1 MIKPSELTWDDVVR
15 VGSGTLGGNYLRCFW
30 WPVALADEVKDIPVP
45 VKLLGEEL
53 VLFRDLSGELALL
66 GGYCSHRRAAL
77 EYGII
82 QANGIRCAYHG
93 WCYDRHGNV
102 IDRPA
107 EPIKTAT
114 NIQHPWYP
122 AQELSGFVFA
132 YLGKDKESPPPF
144 PRYDVLVQDGY
155 RVVERGDAEAGK
167 AYNCNWLQGV
177 ENTTDTTHL
186 TYLHGIYDKCPAFKP
201 VESEYGVK
209 LYILEPRT
217 KPNHVALRK
226 RCTVL
231 PTINRKSRE
240 LRSKNPG
247 GRQVTLQQAIWIIP
261 IDDTHCEE
269 MRLTIYPEAP
279 DEQSYHGGYVKQA
292 KTRERKPYD
301 RRFYGEIRGIV
312 PLEDKVMVESQ
323 GSIVDRTLE
332 HPGYGD
338 RAILMLRKMIR
349 DGIAEVANGGK
360 PKGVLKEN
368 LPVVDLDIGVEEYAI
383 DKVPEGRAALLAE
396 LRQQSEQM

>member
-1 MIKPSELTWDDVVR
+1 MIKPSELTWDQVVR
-15 VGSGTLGGNYLRCFW
+15 VGPDTLGGNYLRCFW
-30 WPVALADEVKDIPVP
+30 WPVALADEVKDVPVP
-45 VKLLGEEL
+45 VKVLGEEL
-53 VLFRDLSGELALL
+53 VLFRDLSDELTLL
-66 GGYCSHRRAAL
+66 GAYCSHRRASL

-82 QANGIRCAYHG
+82 QADGIRCAYHG
-93 WCYDRHGNV
+93 WCYDRRGRV
-102 IDRPA
+102 VDRPA
-107 EPIKTAT
+107 EPIKTAP

-122 AQELSGFVFA
+122 AKELGGFIFA
-132 YLGKDKESPPPF
+132 YMGRDKESPPPL

-155 RVVERGDAEAGK
+155 RVVERGDSETGK

-186 TYLHGIYDKCPAFKP
+186 TYLHRIYEKCPAFKP
-201 VESEYGVK
+201 VEGDYGVK

-226 RCTVL
+226 RSTVL

-240 LRSKNPG
+240 LRPKNPG
-247 GRQVTLQQAIWIIP
+247 EPQVTLQQAIWIIP

-269 MRLTIYPEAP
+269 MRLTVYPEKP
-279 DEQSYHGGYVKQA
+279 TERRYHGAFLDQA
-292 KTRERKPYD
+292 KEREKKPHD

-312 PLEDKVMVESQ
+312 PLEDKAMVESQ
-323 GSIVDRTLE
+323 GPIVDRALE

-338 RAILMLRKMIR
+338 RAILLLRKMIR
-349 DGIAEVANGGK
+349 DGIAEVANGGA

-368 LPVVDLDIGVEEYAI
+368 LPVVDLDIGVEEYPVGQ
-383 DKVPEGRAALLAE
+383 VPQQATELIAE
-396 LRQQSEQM
+396 LQRQSEQI